1 LQWWQKQLSRGSHIK
16 SMAHLVSLKKIIEIV
31 ATIGLAA
38 ILKFRMIQKSLKKN
52 VENHPMKI
60 FAKFGT

>member
-1 LQWWQKQLSRGSHIK
+1 
-16 SMAHLVSLKKIIEIV
+16 MAYLVSLKKIIEIV

-38 ILKFRMIQKSLKKN
+38 ILKFRMIQKSLKKT

-60 FAKFGT
+60 FAKFGTWIHI